1 MEIALSD
8 FKIIP
13 VKNIHYDFIRN
24 LRNDTQ
30 VKLGFINQSVI
41 SHEDHLKYMEINNPY
56 YRICLLNDEP
66 IGYVGVIGN
75 DIRVAVSPSH
85 ARIGAA
91 KFMIL
96 SILKEFPG
104 ATAKIKI
111 DNSASL
117 ELFKSC
123 GFELAYYVYK
133 PGEDQSFKNLSESSV

>member
-1 MEIALSD
+1 MEITLSN
-8 FKIIP
+8 FTIIS
-13 VKNIHYDFIRN
+13 VNNIHYDFIRN
-24 LRNDTQ
+24 LRNDPQ
-30 VKLGFINQSVI
+30 VKLGFINQSEI
-41 SHEDHLKYMEINNPY
+41 SHEDHLKYMEINNPC

-66 IGYVGVIGN
+66 IGYVGVIDN

-104 ATAKIKI
+104 ASAKIKI
-111 DNSASL
+111 NNSASL

-133 PGEDQSFKNLSESSV
+133 PVGEESFKNLSEPSV